1 MDFVKMVE
9 TFIPTLKYCSLTINF
24 ARKEGKYG
32 NDGIHIFFHDGGYC
46 LFDISTDI
54 EHFFSSSDG
63 LFNKTKEFLS
73 INDVSDVE
81 INGINRF
88 CK

>member
-9 TFIPTLKYCSLTINF
+9 TFIPTLKSCSLTINF
-24 ARKEGKYG
+24 ARK
-32 NDGIHIFFHDGGYC
+32 DGIHIFFHDGGYC